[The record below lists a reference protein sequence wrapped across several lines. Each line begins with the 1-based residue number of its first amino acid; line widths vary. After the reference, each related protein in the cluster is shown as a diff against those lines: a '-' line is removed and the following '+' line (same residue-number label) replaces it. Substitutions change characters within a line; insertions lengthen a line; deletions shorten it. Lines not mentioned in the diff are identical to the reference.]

1 MKEREIQD
9 VPFEEVYE
17 LEKYGTHYSD
27 SRLWEKLFRVAKK
40 AGATVVRPVLELYY
54 LLQSGQVSLQH
65 KAYIIGALGY
75 FILPVDLIPD
85 YLLALL
91 GFADDIAVMT
101 FALKTVKEN
110 ITPEIR
116 EQVEKKLDELL
127 HTQHL

>member
-1 MKEREIQD
+1 MEKRDIED

-27 SRLWEKLFRVAKK
+27 RRLWEKLFRVAKK

-54 LLQSGQVSLQH
+54 LLQSKQVPLQH

-75 FILPVDLIPD
+75 FILPLDLIPD
-85 YLLALL
+85 YMLAVL

-101 FALKTVKEN
+101 FVLKTVKEN

-116 EQVEKKLDELL
+116 A
-127 HTQHL
+127 

>member
-1 MKEREIQD
+1 MKEREIED

-27 SRLWEKLFRVAKK
+27 SRLWEKLFRVAKR

>member
-1 MKEREIQD
+1 MKEREIED